1 MLLLR
6 VLDQLR
12 SRFGRLKVIFA
23 DSAYAR
29 KGLPAQVKA
38 LFGWILQT
46 VLRPVGLKGF
56 TLLPKRWIVERT
68 FGWLGR
74 YRRHSQDYEP
84 NTVSSEAIIYIAVI
98 HLMVRRIESAKS

>member
-1 MLLLR
+1 MLLLG

-12 SRFGRLKVIFA
+12 ARFGRLKVIFA

-29 KGLPAQVKA
+29 KGLPVQVKA

-56 TLLPKRWIVERT
+56 AVLPKRWIVERT
-68 FGWLGR
+68 FG
-74 YRRHSQDYEP
+74 
-84 NTVSSEAIIYIAVI
+84 
-98 HLMVRRIESAKS
+98 